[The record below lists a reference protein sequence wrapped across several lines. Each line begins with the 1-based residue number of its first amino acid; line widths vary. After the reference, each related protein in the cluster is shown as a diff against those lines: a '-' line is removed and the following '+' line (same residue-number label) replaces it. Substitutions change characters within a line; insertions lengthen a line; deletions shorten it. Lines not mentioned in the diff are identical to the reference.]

1 MKFLCPPAEHGSN
14 LSTTA
19 KCPRASSFTAPILTM
34 MLCFLFAVTT
44 NAATYIGTNTGA
56 IPDGPG
62 NALSCGTPRD
72 VQFLVTSFTGG
83 FGSGSVSFTMTPRH
97 TWVGDLRVWL
107 IAPDATTHLLFSG
120 VGRNEASAGDYGDNS
135 NLNGTYTF
143 NDLATANLW
152 QAAASGASTNH
163 NITNTSYRTQGSFP
177 FANDD
182 PGPAFTSLNAAFAP
196 MDPANINGTWTLR
209 FVDCASSDTGT
220 VSAAS
225 LTINPTLAG
234 DVVLGGRILT
244 KSGAGLK
251 GAMVTISGGDLAAPR
266 TVTTSTFGHYIF
278 DDLNAGQTY
287 IVSVAARRY
296 TFQTPAMAVSLE
308 EDLAEVNFVANQ

>member
-1 MKFLCPPAEHGSN
+1 MKFLCPPAKHGSN
-14 LSTTA
+14 LSTAA
-19 KCPRASSFTAPILTM
+19 KCPRVSSSFAFILTM
-34 MLCFLFAVTT
+34 MLCFLFAPT

-56 IPDGPG
+56 IPDGSNP
-62 NALSCGTPRD
+62 APTCGAPRD
-72 VQFLVTSFTGG
+72 VQFLVTGFTGG
-83 FGSGSVSFTMTPRH
+83 FGSASVSFTMGPQH
-97 TWVGDLRVWL
+97 TWVGDLQVSL
-107 IAPDATTHLLFSG
+107 IAPDSTSHLLFG
-120 VGRNEASAGDYGDNS
+120 RVGANSAGDVGDNA
-135 NLNGTYTF
+135 NLDGTYTF
-143 NDLATANLW
+143 NDLAADNIWTV
-152 QAAASGASTNH
+152 AASGASTNFD
-163 NITNTSYRTQGSFP
+163 ITNGSYRTQAIGPS
-177 FANDD
+177 ATDS
-182 PGPAFTSLNAAFAP
+182 PGPAFTSLGSTFAS

-209 FVDCASSDTGT
+209 FLDCAGSDTGT

-244 KSGAGLK
+244 KSGSGLK
-251 GAMVTISGGDLAAPR
+251 GAVVTISGGDLAAPR
-266 TVTTSTFGHYIF
+266 TVTTSTFGHYLF